1 MIKLDKLVDCFHYS
15 VGVLGAFVSYG
26 LGGYDGALEVLLWM
40 VVLDYITGLLS
51 AFVLKELDSNV
62 GRGGIARK
70 VGLFFTVAIAHLVDG
85 ALGSGGMVR
94 QMAIWFYI
102 SKEGISAL
110 ENLGQAGVPIPE
122 SLKKS
127 LKQIEKQK

>member
-1 MIKLDKLVDCFHYS
+1 MIKLDKLQDYFHYGM
-15 VGVLGAFVSYG
+15 GVLGAFVSYG
-26 LGGYDGALEVLLWM
+26 LGGYDRTLEVLVWM
-40 VVLDYITGLLS
+40 VALDYITGLLS

-62 GRGGIARK
+62 GREGIARK
-70 VGLFFTVAIAHLVDG
+70 VGLFFTVAIGHLVDG
-85 ALGSGGMVR
+85 VLGSGGMVR

-122 SLKKS
+122 FLRKS